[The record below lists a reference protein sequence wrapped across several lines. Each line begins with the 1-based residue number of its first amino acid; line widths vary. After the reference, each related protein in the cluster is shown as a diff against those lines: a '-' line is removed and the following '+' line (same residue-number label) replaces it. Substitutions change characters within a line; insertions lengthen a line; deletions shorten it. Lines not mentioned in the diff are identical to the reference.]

1 MFQMTHRWLP
11 LLVLAIVTLATTVPA
26 QAASGDMIVRGGLS
40 YVSTYTNR
48 LGGEGI
54 EEFLDPA
61 RPPIGR
67 FDVLF
72 DNLIGLDGNIG
83 VGVGFEYM
91 LTDLIGIDTS
101 FNYSQQTLAATF
113 AGQITFTPYWG
124 QPPTPLPQFDETAP
138 IVGAGTGKADRFLL
152 TVGANFHVL
161 RRRTLDLYA
170 GPVIG
175 LSAVTSKYDSG
186 SFQAAFPS
194 FTSVTPLANES
205 HGSQSN
211 FVLGAGFGIDVPLGS
226 NGWQL
231 STTARYVPA
240 ENLNPWLFQVSL
252 GHRF

>member
-1 MFQMTHRWLP
+1 MFQTTHRWLP
-11 LLVLAIVTLATTVPA
+11 LLAITLVTWATTVPA
-26 QAASGDMIVRGGLS
+26 RAASGDMIVRGGLS

-48 LGGEGI
+48 FGGEGI

-61 RPPIGR
+61 RPPLGR

-83 VGVGFEYM
+83 VGIGFEYM

-101 FNYSQQTLAATF
+101 FNYSRQTVAASF

-124 QPPTPLPQFDETAP
+124 QPPIPLPQFNETAP
-138 IVGAGTGKADRFLL
+138 IIGAGTGKANRYLL

-161 RRRTLDLYA
+161 RRQKLNLYA
-170 GPVIG
+170 GPVVG
-175 LSAVTSKYDSG
+175 LSTVTAKYKSG

-194 FTSVTPLANES
+194 FTSVTSLPSEPDASES
-205 HGSQSN
+205 D
-211 FVLGAGFGIDVPLGS
+211 FVLGAGLGVDVPLGAK
-226 NGWQL
+226 GWLL

>member
-1 MFQMTHRWLP
+1 MFQRTHRWLP
-11 LLVLAIVTLATTVPA
+11 LLVLAIVTLATTVPT

-101 FNYSQQTLAATF
+101 FNGTVESLPLRQKTVVFKLITASSVGSRGHQFRLCFAA
-113 AGQITFTPYWG
+113 
-124 QPPTPLPQFDETAP
+124 QPENLQSTEY
-138 IVGAGTGKADRFLL
+138 
-152 TVGANFHVL
+152 
-161 RRRTLDLYA
+161 LDLVVRVQP
-170 GPVIG
+170 GC
-175 LSAVTSKYDSG
+175 
-186 SFQAAFPS
+186 FQR
-194 FTSVTPLANES
+194 V
-205 HGSQSN
+205 
-211 FVLGAGFGIDVPLGS
+211 
-226 NGWQL
+226 
-231 STTARYVPA
+231 
-240 ENLNPWLFQVSL
+240 NLL
-252 GHRF
+252 